1 MAISSFWRIMRNSN
15 IAPRAVLLCLI
26 GLCLTSGC
34 SPRDFLTRRLASDL
48 ISRSDAFREPQAFLL
63 VTGLVSNKD
72 FNSPESLVLQR
83 HGWIIGTQTKKCPE
97 GVDPPPCW
105 DVQLTP
111 LGVEAI
117 RPLITNGEEN
127 QPLALRVA
135 RRKLLAITG
144 ISKSGNFADVEF
156 TWQWAPLNP
165 VGAAMYDSGVRYR
178 STVQFRDY
186 DDGWRVMSEKA
197 RENPTLED
205 ALRNSQAMSP

>member
-1 MAISSFWRIMRNSN
+1 MRNSN
-15 IAPRAVLLCLI
+15 IALLRVVLCLVI
-26 GLCLTSGC
+26 ACAVPGC
-34 SPRDFLTRRLASDL
+34 SPRDFLTRRLATDL
-48 ISRSDAFREPQAFLL
+48 ISRSDAFKEPQAFLL

-83 HGWIIGTQTKKCPE
+83 RGWIIGTQTKKCPE
-97 GVDPPPCW
+97 GVDPSPCW

-144 ISKSGNFADVEF
+144 ISKAGNSADVEF
-156 TWQWAPLNP
+156 AWQWVPLNP
-165 VGAAMYDSGVRYR
+165 VGAALYDSGVHYR

-186 DDGWRVMSEKA
+186 DDGWRVMNEKA
-197 RENPTLED
+197 RGSQTLED
-205 ALRNSQAMSP
+205 ALRNSEALSP

>member
-1 MAISSFWRIMRNSN
+1 MRNSN
-15 IAPRAVLLCLI
+15 IPLVTIFLCLI
-26 GLCLTSGC
+26 FLYAAPGC
-34 SPRDFLTRRLASDL
+34 SPRDFLTRRLATDL
-48 ISRSDAFREPQAFLL
+48 ISRSDAFKEPQAFLL

-83 HGWIIGTQTKKCPE
+83 RGWIIGTQTKKCPE
-97 GVDPPPCW
+97 GVEPPPCW

-111 LGVEAI
+111 IGVEAI

-135 RRKLLAITG
+135 QRKLVAITG
-144 ISKSGNFADVEF
+144 ISKSGSFADVEF

-165 VGAAMYDSGVRYR
+165 VGAALYDAGVHYR

-197 RENPTLED
+197 HGNQTLED
-205 ALRNSQAMSP
+205 ALRNSEAMSP